1 MYNSDQIANWFIVRH
16 SVDCLCLGKI
26 KEPITNMKLN
36 KLMYFAQGT
45 YLALY
50 DERLFNDLF
59 YAFELGPISNEIRKK
74 YPEKYI
80 SELNDYISD
89 KKAIQLV
96 KNYYPILSDEKA
108 EEALHFTWDEFGY
121 YTASELV
128 TISCDKDGPWAKV
141 YKKGKCWIPI
151 NDDDIKEYFKDA
163 VIECS

>member
-1 MYNSDQIANWFIVRH
+1 MYNSDQIADWFIVTN
-16 SVDCLCLGKI
+16 SVNYLCLGKI
-26 KEPITNMKLN
+26 TEPITNMKLN
-36 KLMYFAQGT
+36 KLMYFAQGI

-59 YAFELGPISNEIRKK
+59 YAFELGPISNEIQKK

-108 EEALHFTWDEFGY
+108 EEVLHFTWDEFGY

-151 NDDDIKEYFKDA
+151 NDDDIKEYFKNT
-163 VIECS
+163 VIEC

>member
-1 MYNSDQIANWFIVRH
+1 MYNSDQIADWFIVTN
-16 SVDCLCLGKI
+16 SVNYLCLGKI
-26 KEPITNMKLN
+26 TEPITNMKLN
-36 KLMYFAQGT
+36 KLMYFAQGI

-59 YAFELGPISNEIRKK
+59 YAFELGPISNEIQKK

-108 EEALHFTWDEFGY
+108 EEVLHFTWDEFGY

-141 YKKGKCWIPI
+141 YKKGKYWIPI
-151 NDDDIKEYFKDA
+151 NDDDIKEYFKNT
-163 VIECS
+163 VIEC